1 MNTSMHKWPGTMSGA
16 ALCVAMLLL
25 AGCAATPT
33 SPDGAEQVRAKL
45 TQLQSDPNLAGR
57 VPVAL
62 EEAEAAVA
70 LAEQPVPRDEE
81 LGRHRVYMA
90 DRKVEIARAR
100 ARTHYAEEERDRL
113 SEARERAR
121 LDARTLEADRAHREA
136 DVARTDAAQARIAAE
151 EAARRAELQ
160 AEEFRRQVE
169 ELEAEATD
177 RGLVLTLGDVL
188 FATGK
193 AELQSGATVHLD
205 RLASFLHQYP
215 GRRVEIEGHTDNVGG
230 EALNQ
235 ALSERRAES
244 VKSYLVGQGIDRQ
257 RISTTGKGLH
267 FPIADNSTEAG
278 RQQNRRV
285 EVIILDE
292 PGTRPGGRG

>member
-1 MNTSMHKWPGTMSGA
+1 MNASMQKWPGTVVSALLFA
-16 ALCVAMLLL
+16 APLML

-33 SPDGAEQVRAKL
+33 SPDGADQVRAKL
-45 TQLQSDPNLAGR
+45 TQLQSDPALAGR

-70 LAEQPVPRDEE
+70 LAEQPVPRDEA

-100 ARTHYAEEERDRL
+100 ARTDFAEEERDRL
-113 SEARERAR
+113 SEARERVR
-121 LDARTLEADRAHREA
+121 LDARTLEADRAQRETA
-136 DVARTDAAQARIAAE
+136 VARTDAAQARMAAE

-188 FATGK
+188 FATGQ

-215 GRRVEIEGHTDNVGG
+215 ERRVEIEGHTDNVGS

-257 RISTTGKGLH
+257 RISAIGKGLH
-267 FPIADNSTEAG
+267 YPIADNSTAAG

-285 EVIILDE
+285 EVIILD
-292 PGTRPGGRG
+292 